1 MYLKSL
7 KMDTREKRL
16 VMYGLFATLL
26 VLLFTVG
33 IPEIHAKPA
42 DDIENL
48 RVKDIASMSG
58 GITQEIQTVL
68 LDTTLDSSVA
78 GAFSSGVKSV
88 ANVLFIF
95 YMYCALISEVQR
107 GDPEMGMWL
116 RFFCKVYVGFWCIE
130 NSDKLI
136 MIIQGLGKDVMNGVT
151 LTSAQ
156 AADVESNARAMLDK
170 IFVKSNGSK
179 IGVIPAAII
188 YVRMLPI
195 ILGGKVAVVAAKV
208 VSFTLLIEE
217 GICRTFLPIAV
228 ANIVGEGLRS
238 PGGRFVKIYFAVYI
252 RMAMVILIANF
263 MGSFMMDAF
272 TTSMNA
278 GLADAVSVAD
288 SLINAVG
295 VMWAG
300 IAIMMRTN
308 ELGNAIA
315 GA

>member
-1 MYLKSL
+1 MNGNKLDF
-7 KMDTREKRL
+7 DTREKRL
-16 VMYGLFATLL
+16 VMCGIFALL
-26 VLLFTVG
+26 LLLPFMAAVPGVL
-33 IPEIHAKPA
+33 AKVA
-42 DDIENL
+42 DDIEDML
-48 RVKDIASMSG
+48 VKDITSMSG
-58 GITQEIQTVL
+58 GIGTEIKTIL
-68 LDTTLDSSVA
+68 LETKLSSSVTD
-78 GAFSSGVKSV
+78 AFSTGVKGV

-95 YMYCALISEVQR
+95 YMYCSLISEVQK

-130 NSDKLI
+130 NSGTLI
-136 MIIQGLGKDVMNGVT
+136 TIIQGLGEDVMNGVT
-151 LTSAQ
+151 LSTAT
-156 AADVESNARAMLDK
+156 AADIESKARTALDGVFTK
-170 IFVKSNGSK
+170 PNGSK
-179 IGVIPAAII
+179 IGTIPAAVIFI
-188 YVRMLPI
+188 RALPV
-195 ILGGKVAVVAAKV
+195 ILAGKVAVVAAKV

-217 GICRTFLPIAV
+217 GICRVFLPIAV
-228 ANIVGEGLRS
+228 SNICGEGLRS

-263 MGSFMMDAF
+263 MGSFCMEAF
-272 TTSMNA
+272 NSLQGSDIT
-278 GLADAVSVAD
+278 AVTD

>member
-1 MYLKSL
+1 MTLKIL
-7 KMDTREKRL
+7 RIDTREK
-16 VMYGLFATLL
+16 LFIIHVLFVVLL
-26 VLLFTVG
+26 VLPFMIAVPGVL
-33 IPEIHAKPA
+33 AKTA
-42 DDIENL
+42 DDIEDML
-48 RVKDIASMSG
+48 VKDIASMSG
-58 GITQEIQTVL
+58 GIGTEIKQILLETQLSSEVT
-68 LDTTLDSSVA
+68 DTFA
-78 GAFSSGVKSV
+78 SGVRSV

-95 YMYCALISEVQR
+95 YMYCALISEVQK

-130 NSDKLI
+130 NSGALI
-136 MIIQGLGKDVMNGVT
+136 TIIQELGQDVMNGVT
-151 LTSAQ
+151 LSAAQ
-156 AADVESNARAMLDK
+156 AADVETKAKTMLDG
-170 IFVKSNGSK
+170 IFIKPNGSR
-179 IGVIPAAII
+179 IGTLASVAIYI
-188 YVRMLPI
+188 RMLPV
-195 ILGGKVAVVAAKV
+195 ILAGKVAVVAAKV

-217 GICRTFLPIAV
+217 GICRVFLPIAV
-228 ANIVGEGLRS
+228 SNICGEGLRS

-263 MGSFMMDAF
+263 MGSFCIDAF
-272 TTSMNA
+272 NSLNGSDVTT
-278 GLADAVSVAD
+278 VAD